1 VQLPEGLY
9 HLVTRP
15 VPSTLAL
22 RVRPGAVLSA
32 LDVVVGSVRD
42 ATVDL
47 AIGEQSLTL
56 VNDTDRHQQIRIER
70 AAPRDD
76 VVTAARALS
85 SSLFRRLLP
94 DQIPGEGT
102 LLRVSSLTML
112 AVVPASAAYRVVDD
126 VVAAHAGCVVRLH
139 GDGVLASFVDAV
151 AAARAVRALAQ
162 RSELPVAAAVHR
174 APAGAVTFNERVDY
188 FGRCVQEVIDLVDR
202 ASAGE
207 LVLSRAVG
215 GELRS
220 VMTLP
225 AAARLVSI
233 ADLDDD
239 TVRLHLSATEDV
251 GQLGVDESDNNR
263 RASSIPAT

>member
-1 VQLPEGLY
+1 
-9 HLVTRP
+9 